1 MGRYSFI
8 ENGLIP
14 EVLYNSQKQPPGMFY
29 KKICFKKFIK
39 IRRVFIKKRP
49 KVFQEILGNF

>member
-1 MGRYSFI
+1 MKTLMGRYSFI

-39 IRRVFIKKRP
+39 IRKVFIKKRP
-49 KVFQEILGNF
+49 KVFQ